1 MRQAI
6 GGKLFV
12 LAAEG
17 FGALQAGKL
26 GEAAELFREAIKL
39 APNHASLHY
48 YLALC
53 TGGAESG
60 IAMRRAA
67 GLGYNLAREQ
77 IRVRATQKQTS
88 R

>member
-26 GEAAELFREAIKL
+26 GEAAGQFRKAIKL
-39 APNHASLHY
+39 APNQASLHY

-53 TGGAESG
+53 TGGTESG
-60 IAMRRAA
+60 NAMKRAA
-67 GLGYNLAREQ
+67 GLGYNLARE
-77 IRVRATQKQTS
+77 RLRARTTRKQTS